1 MPEATTRRVAFTL
14 QRTARYVVLTI
25 LTLVMVFP
33 FVWIISSSLKGD
45 VEVIA
50 YPPTIVPKAVT
61 IGAYLTIFRDYAFGK
76 YFTNSFVIATGAT
89 ALSLVVGSLAA
100 YSFSRLR
107 FPGDQLLLLSL
118 LGALMVPSI
127 VLIIPLYVILNMLGM
142 IDTHIGTILVNCSYC
157 VPLVAW
163 MMRGFFSTI
172 PGELEDAGRIDGCSY
187 LGVLFRIVVP
197 LSAPGLAASA
207 IFIFLVVWN
216 EFLFALVFT
225 METAKTLPVITSE
238 FIGVF
243 EISWSQLAAAA
254 VTTSVPIL
262 VFILVFQRK
271 LISGLTQGAIKG

>member
-1 MPEATTRRVAFTL
+1 VKARHLASGLR
-14 QRTARYVVLTI
+14 RTARYFLLTI
-25 LTLVMVFP
+25 ITLAVTFP
-33 FVWIISSSLKGD
+33 FVWIVSSSLKGD
-45 VEVIA
+45 IEVIA
-50 YPPTIVPKAVT
+50 YPPTLMPKAPT
-61 IGAYLTIFRDYAFGK
+61 FGAYIAIFRDYAFGK
-76 YFTNSFVIATGAT
+76 YFTNSFVIAVGAT

-107 FPGDQLLLLSL
+107 FPGDHLLLLSL
-118 LGALMVPSI
+118 LGALMIPSI
-127 VLIIPLYVILNMLGM
+127 VLIIPLYVILNKLGM
-142 IDTHIGTILVNCSYC
+142 IDTHIGTILANCSYC

-187 LGVLFRIVVP
+187 LGVLFKIIVP

-207 IFIFLVVWN
+207 IFILLVVWN
-216 EFLFALVFT
+216 EFPFALVFT
-225 METAKTLPVITSE
+225 MERAKTLPVVTSE

-262 VFILVFQRK
+262 VFILIFQKK

>member
-1 MPEATTRRVAFTL
+1 MALGLR
-14 QRTARYVVLTI
+14 RTARYVLLTI
-25 LTLVMVFP
+25 ITLAVTFP

-45 VEVIA
+45 AEVIA
-50 YPPTIVPKAVT
+50 YPPTLMPKAAT
-61 IGAYLTIFRDYAFGK
+61 IGAYLIIFRDYAFGK
-76 YFTNSFVIATGAT
+76 YFANSFIIATGAT

-118 LGALMVPSI
+118 LGALMIPSI
-127 VLIIPLYVILNMLGM
+127 VLIIPLYVILNKLGM
-142 IDTHIGTILVNCSYC
+142 IDTRIGTILANCSYC

-187 LGVLFRIVVP
+187 LGVLFRIIVP

-207 IFIFLVVWN
+207 IFILLIVWN
-216 EFLFALVFT
+216 EFPFALVFT
-225 METAKTLPVITSE
+225 MERAKTLPVITSE

-254 VTTSVPIL
+254 VTTSIPIL
-262 VFILVFQRK
+262 VFILVFQKR